1 MEQTSI
7 NVRTEYSTKKQAE
20 QIFNDLGMN
29 MSTAINIFL
38 RKVISSNGIPFDL
51 TIDIPN
57 KDTLEAIKEGKEI
70 SKNLKKYKKYSSFSE
85 LLKDIK

>member
-57 KDTLEAIKEGKEI
+57 KDTLEAIKEGKEM